1 MQKTTNYKL
10 PKWEKADRILMD
22 DFNGLTG
29 TLDTALHGVAVSAEA
44 AQAAADSEAA
54 DRQAAVAAEATA
66 RESADTA
73 LGTRITNEATAR
85 ANAVTAEA
93 TARENADAAL
103 RTAVDGK
110 QAKLT
115 GAATSIAANNLTAS
129 RALVSDANGKVA
141 VSAVT
146 AAELGYLD
154 GVTSAVQTQLNG
166 KAASSHTHAQSAITG
181 LTAALAAKGNCR
193 IVTGTYV
200 GNGKYGSGNVLSL
213 SFTGSPIAL
222 IVTGG
227 HTFFCPRCMT
237 TATSFSTGGNNYY
250 SFPVTWTA
258 NSVSWYYSNP
268 TAAPG
273 CNESGVTYH
282 YYFVYLTE

>member
-44 AQAAADSEAA
+44 AQAAADSEA
-54 DRQAAVAAEATA
+54 
-66 RESADTA
+66 
-73 LGTRITNEATAR
+73 TAR

-115 GAATSIAANNLTAS
+115 GAATTIAASNLTAS
-129 RALVSDANGKVA
+129 RALVSDASGKVA

-146 AAELGYLD
+146 ATELGYLD

-181 LTAALAAKGNCR
+181 LTAALAERPC
-193 IVTGTYV
+193 IEFSTYV
-200 GNGKYGSGNVLSL
+200 GGNSKTQRVFTFSKPPKAVFILGHWTTSEKHTQCILGLFLQGAPCGTMFSLTHNSSASTNVPQSAWSGNTLTLTPPSSSGASAEAIL
-213 SFTGSPIAL
+213 DSPYYTYRVAA
-222 IVTGG
+222 
-227 HTFFCPRCMT
+227 FC
-237 TATSFSTGGNNYY
+237 
-250 SFPVTWTA
+250 
-258 NSVSWYYSNP
+258 
-268 TAAPG
+268 
-273 CNESGVTYH
+273 
-282 YYFVYLTE
+282 

>member
-22 DFNGLTG
+22 DFNGLTE

-66 RESADTA
+66 RE
-73 LGTRITNEATAR
+73 
-85 ANAVTAEA
+85 NAVTAEA

-115 GAATSIAANNLTAS
+115 GAATTIAASNLTAS
-129 RALVSDANGKVA
+129 RALVSNASGKVA

-146 AAELGYLD
+146 ATELGYLD

-181 LTAALAAKGNCR
+181 LTAALAAVPKIAVGTYTG
-193 IVTGTYV
+193 TGTYGV
-200 GNGKYGSGNVLSL
+200 SNKNTLTFSFPPKIIFILLEALTGNAIGATFLSGMTKYADNSTNSATTGAKLALSWSGNSVTWYCTENSADRQFNGKDCV
-213 SFTGSPIAL
+213 
-222 IVTGG
+222 
-227 HTFFCPRCMT
+227 
-237 TATSFSTGGNNYY
+237 
-250 SFPVTWTA
+250 
-258 NSVSWYYSNP
+258 
-268 TAAPG
+268 
-273 CNESGVTYH
+273 YH
-282 YYFVYLTE
+282 YLAIG

>member
-22 DFNGLTG
+22 DFNGLTE

-44 AQAAADSEAA
+44 AQAAADS
-54 DRQAAVAAEATA
+54 
-66 RESADTA
+66 
-73 LGTRITNEATAR
+73 
-85 ANAVTAEA
+85 EA

-115 GAATSIAANNLTAS
+115 GAATSIAASNLTAS

-193 IVTGTYV
+193 IATGSYTGTGEYGADHPNTLTLDFAPQIV
-200 GNGKYGSGNVLSL
+200 FVDVRAVSPYNSIPQYYIFLRGTSSGYSNGSNTALKVSWSGNSL
-213 SFTGSPIAL
+213 
-222 IVTGG
+222 
-227 HTFFCPRCMT
+227 
-237 TATSFSTGGNNYY
+237 
-250 SFPVTWTA
+250 
-258 NSVSWYYSNP
+258 SWYYPN
-268 TAAPG
+268 TDNNGAKFQHNLAR
-273 CNESGVTYH
+273 TY
-282 YYFVYLTE
+282 YYIALG

>member
-22 DFNGLTG
+22 DFNGLTE

-44 AQAAADSEAA
+44 AQAAADSEA
-54 DRQAAVAAEATA
+54 
-66 RESADTA
+66 
-73 LGTRITNEATAR
+73 
-85 ANAVTAEA
+85 

-110 QAKLT
+110 QATLT
-115 GAATSIAANNLTAS
+115 GAATTIAASNLTAS

-193 IVTGTYV
+193 IQAGSYTGTGTSGESSKNTIACSGV
-200 GNGKYGSGNVLSL
+200 PLLLCVLAATGEGILLAAGNVAKGQLVRDGSNYTMNMTWNSGSVQWYFSGNHTDTIGYQLNN
-213 SFTGSPIAL
+213 TGW
-222 IVTGG
+222 V
-227 HTFFCPRCMT
+227 
-237 TATSFSTGGNNYY
+237 
-250 SFPVTWTA
+250 
-258 NSVSWYYSNP
+258 
-268 TAAPG
+268 
-273 CNESGVTYH
+273 YH
-282 YYFVYLTE
+282 YVLLYQAD

>member
-1 MQKTTNYKL
+1 MQKTTNYQL
-10 PKWEKADRILMD
+10 PKWEKTDRILMD
-22 DFNGLTG
+22 DFNGMTAA
-29 TLDTALHGVAVSAEA
+29 LDTALHGVAVSAEA
-44 AQAAADSEAA
+44 AQAAVDSEAA
-54 DRQAAVAAEATA
+54 DRQAADAAETTA
-66 RESADTA
+66 RENAVTA
-73 LGTRITNEATAR
+73 EATAR
-85 ANAVTAEA
+85 ANAVTAERA
-93 TARENADAAL
+93 SCSAALSAETTARINAVAAEATERANADAAL
-103 RTAVDGK
+103 
-110 QAKLT
+110 Q
-115 GAATSIAANNLTAS
+115 
-129 RALVSDANGKVA
+129 
-141 VSAVT
+141 SAI
-146 AAELGYLD
+146 
-154 GVTSAVQTQLNG
+154 NG
-166 KAASSHTHAQSAITG
+166 KAASSHTHAQSDVAG

-200 GNGKYGSGNVLSL
+200 GNGKYGSGDVLSL

-227 HTFFCPRCMT
+227 YTFFCPRCMT

-250 SFPVTWTA
+250 SFPVTWAA

>member
-44 AQAAADSEAA
+44 AQAAADSEA
-54 DRQAAVAAEATA
+54 
-66 RESADTA
+66 
-73 LGTRITNEATAR
+73 TAR

-115 GAATSIAANNLTAS
+115 GAATTIAASNLTAS
-129 RALVSDANGKVA
+129 RALVSNASGKVA

-166 KAASSHTHAQSAITG
+166 KAASSHTHAQSSVTG

-193 IVTGTYV
+193 IQAGSYTGTGTSGESSKNTIACSGV
-200 GNGKYGSGNVLSL
+200 PLLLCVLAATGEGILLAAGNVAKGQLLRGGSNYTMNMTWNSGSVQWYFSGNHTDTIGYQLNN
-213 SFTGSPIAL
+213 TGW
-222 IVTGG
+222 V
-227 HTFFCPRCMT
+227 
-237 TATSFSTGGNNYY
+237 
-250 SFPVTWTA
+250 
-258 NSVSWYYSNP
+258 
-268 TAAPG
+268 
-273 CNESGVTYH
+273 YH
-282 YYFVYLTE
+282 YVLLYQAD